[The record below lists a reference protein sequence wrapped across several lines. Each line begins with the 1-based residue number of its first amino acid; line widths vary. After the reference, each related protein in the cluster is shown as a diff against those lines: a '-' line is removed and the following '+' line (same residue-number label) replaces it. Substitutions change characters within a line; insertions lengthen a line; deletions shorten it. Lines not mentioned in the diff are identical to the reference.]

1 MAQTLQRSLYHKLLS
16 GITEYQT
23 IQHKMFKFMMENNP
37 DLAAIFHNHIDVILK
52 EKVEEIN
59 ELDTLSDEDK
69 VFWTNSI

>member
-1 MAQTLQRSLYHKLLS
+1 
-16 GITEYQT
+16 
-23 IQHKMFKFMMENNP
+23 MFKFMMENNP